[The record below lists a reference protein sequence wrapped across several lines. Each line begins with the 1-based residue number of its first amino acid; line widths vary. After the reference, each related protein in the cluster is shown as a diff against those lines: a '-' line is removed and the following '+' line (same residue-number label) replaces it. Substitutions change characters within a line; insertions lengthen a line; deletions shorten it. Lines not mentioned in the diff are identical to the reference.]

1 MHKFIYTAC
10 CLLVL
15 LSSCV
20 THKQAVNFQGE
31 NFPPANPRVY
41 PNKRTPYR
49 LQPTDVLM
57 IRVKGLEQTDTDF
70 MNLEAAGTFNAFNE
84 AAVFSNGYSV
94 TDSGFVALPVVGMI
108 RVGGL
113 TIGEARTAIQRAVD
127 KQLKN
132 STVFVAM
139 LSFRF
144 SVIGEV
150 RTPGQ
155 YYNYNNQLT
164 LLDALARA
172 GDATDFADRTQV
184 MLIRQTDNGNEVV
197 RLNLLDPN
205 LVVSKYYY
213 LLPNDIVYVRPL
225 KGKFARQNASNLA
238 IIGSFLGGLA
248 GITGVIIALTQTR

>member
-1 MHKFIYTAC
+1 MRKLILSAC
-10 CLLVL
+10 CLLAL
-15 LSSCV
+15 LPACV
-20 THKQAVNFQGE
+20 THKQGVNFQGD
-31 NFPPANPRVY
+31 NFPPTNSRVY

-84 AAVFSNGYSV
+84 AAVFSNGYSIS
-94 TDSGFVALPVVGMI
+94 DSGFVALPVVGMI
-108 RVGGL
+108 HVGGL
-113 TIGEARTAIQRAVD
+113 TVGEARTAIQKAVD
-127 KQLKN
+127 RQLKN

-139 LSFRF
+139 LSFRV

-172 GDATDFADRTQV
+172 GDVTDVADRTQV
-184 MLIRQTDNGNEVV
+184 MLIRQADNGNEVV

-225 KGKFARQNASNLA
+225 KAKFGRQNANNINIAASL
-238 IIGSFLGGLA
+238 LGALA
-248 GITGVIIALTQTR
+248 GLTGVVIALTR